1 MSLLIVNETC
11 DALLMYGLVLGPMSL
26 WMRYK
31 APGST
36 PRIKDFDYNI
46 NDARKQPAAGASID
60 QEGWTV
66 AGRRIAVGGVA
77 RGLPRF
83 SGSRIH
89 TKKPPHR
96 EGSAVEY
103 EAPCYKGHR
112 NP

>member
-46 NDARKQPAAGASID
+46 VLGSFLSSYIFNLSAGKPMSRPGFQDHGSIRKSPHIVKAPLLNTKRPAIRVTETLED
-60 QEGWTV
+60 C
-66 AGRRIAVGGVA
+66 
-77 RGLPRF
+77 
-83 SGSRIH
+83 
-89 TKKPPHR
+89 
-96 EGSAVEY
+96 VE
-103 EAPCYKGHR
+103 
-112 NP
+112 